1 MKNILNHSCSS
12 INTQLIRWTE
22 VAEDI
27 SKLHE
32 MKVALDVQPTTSFA
46 ETAPSH
52 LVNFKKSYLVK
63 PLSSTFGRSK
73 LFHHFKNICGKR
85 KISWMFYSVDQSM
98 PGIWRVKTKFCG
110 LDETWC
116 NSFWFNKVVLN
127 CKLQILFNNIIFFT
141 SISISKQ
148 KINTISEIKSLAW
161 IYVGLG

>member
-1 MKNILNHSCSS
+1 MNWRYCKSHKKMK
-12 INTQLIRWTE
+12 
-22 VAEDI
+22 A
-27 SKLHE
+27 
-32 MKVALDVQPTTSFA
+32 ALDAQPTTSFA

-127 CKLQILFNNIIFFT
+127 CYISKKKIEEILMWKENILF
-141 SISISKQ
+141 
-148 KINTISEIKSLAW
+148 L
-161 IYVGLG
+161 LRL